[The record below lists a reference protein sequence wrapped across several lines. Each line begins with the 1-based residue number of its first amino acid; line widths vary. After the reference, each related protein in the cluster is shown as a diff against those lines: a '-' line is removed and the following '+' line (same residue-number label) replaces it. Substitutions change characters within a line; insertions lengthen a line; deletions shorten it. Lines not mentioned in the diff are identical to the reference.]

1 MKPHLFSIPSPP
13 AAWAQFQI
21 GPLTVHTYALC
32 ILAGIVAAVLI
43 TGHRLRRRGAPGGLA
58 VDAAI
63 WAVPIGI
70 VVARIYHVIT
80 HPGDYFAAGD
90 DLWNVFAIWDGGNAI
105 YGAEIGGAV
114 GLWIA
119 CRRAGVRFLSFAD
132 ALAPAL
138 LVAQAIGRLGNWF
151 NHELFGLP
159 TTLPW
164 GLQIEASNPKFP
176 AGLPAGTLFSPLFL
190 YEIVWDLLGA
200 LVIVLLE
207 RRMALRWGRAIAVYF
222 IWYGVGRAYLESIRI
237 DPTSGGLLGVPDNE
251 WASFVL
257 IVLGVVLF
265 AVQVQRHPGSEPDV
279 RRDAHPGVERDGV
292 AVLDGQPGIA
302 TPDVP
307 NDSGSAADA
316 RR

>member
-1 MKPHLFSIPSPP
+1 MPPLLSIPSPP
-13 AAWAQFQI
+13 SAWASFQV

-43 TGHRLRRRGAPGGLA
+43 TGRRVQARGGAAGLA
-58 VDAAI
+58 IDAAI

-70 VVARIYHVIT
+70 VVARIYHVLT

-90 DLWNVFAIWDGGNAI
+90 DLRNVFAIWDGGNAI
-105 YGAEIGGAV
+105 YGAELGGAL
-114 GLWIA
+114 GLWVA
-119 CRRAGVRFLSFAD
+119 CRRAGFRFLSFAD

-164 GLQIEASNPKFP
+164 GLQIEATNPKFP
-176 AGLPAGTLFSPLFL
+176 PGLPVGTLFHPLFL

-200 LVIVLLE
+200 LVIVLIE
-207 RRMALRWGRAIAVYF
+207 RRGRMHRGDSIAAYF
-222 IWYGVGRAYLESIRI
+222 VWYGVGRAFLESIRI
-237 DPTSGGLLGVPDNE
+237 DPTSGGFLGVPDND

-257 IVLGVVLF
+257 IALGIVLLIALRRRRRAQPPADEASEHPVPE
-265 AVQVQRHPGSEPDV
+265 AVAGPR
-279 RRDAHPGVERDGV
+279 
-292 AVLDGQPGIA
+292 
-302 TPDVP
+302 
-307 NDSGSAADA
+307 
-316 RR
+316 